1 MANRKTKIDKA
12 SLPLVN
18 SENKYL
24 VRYRVVLD
32 KTKPSDWSNIY
43 SVAAKSV
50 STVNGVVRVN
60 GGVVD
65 IIWENTNN
73 IPQYDVFVKYVQS
86 NTYQYHGRTTAHNY
100 SIIPQSGQSSAYVL
114 VQAASFQKKPSTALK
129 VFEGNVS
136 L

>member
-1 MANRKTKIDKA
+1 MANRKTKIDKE

-43 SVAAKSV
+43 SIPAKPV
-50 STVNGVVRVN
+50 SIVNGVVRAN
-60 GGVVD
+60 GGVIDV
-65 IIWENTNN
+65 IWENANN
-73 IPQYDVFVKYVQS
+73 LPQYDVFVKYLQS
-86 NTYQYHGRTTAHNY
+86 GTYQYHGRTTAHNY
-100 SIIPQSGQSSAYVL
+100 SIIPQAGQSSAYVL
-114 VQAASFQKKPSTALK
+114 VQSASVQKKPSTALK